1 MEKTK
6 VVFFWSGINSKTLKK
21 TRSLTP
27 QHVRETKR
35 LQILT
40 HHGRPLKKSRFNMA
54 GMVSGGPHE
63 SHPSTWQLFSLLYI
77 DRSIHILRDGS
88 LLDIYHR
95 YRYRD
100 ISRSILLRA
109 R

>member
-40 HHGRPLKKSRFNMA
+40 HHGRPLKKSRFNMV
-54 GMVSGGPHE
+54 GMVAGPHE
-63 SHPSTWQLFSLLYI
+63 SHPSAWQLFCLVIDGIDLLES
-77 DRSIHILRDGS
+77 DRELSRHRY
-88 LLDIYHR
+88 LDISLDLSY
-95 YRYRD
+95 
-100 ISRSILLRA
+100 
-109 R
+109 

>member
-21 TRSLTP
+21 TRSRTP

-63 SHPSTWQLFSLLYI
+63 SLQRGNSSHSCTYI
-77 DRSIHILRDGS
+77 ERWIDARYLS
-88 LLDIYHR
+88 R
-95 YRYRD
+95 YRYLE
-100 ISRSILLRA
+100 ISLDLSY
-109 R
+109 

>member
-21 TRSLTP
+21 TRFLTP

-40 HHGRPLKKSRFNMA
+40 HHGRPLKKSRFNMV
-54 GMVSGGPHE
+54 GMVSGPHE
-63 SHPSTWQLFSLLYI
+63 SHPSTWQLFSRLYI
-77 DRSIHILRDGS
+77 DREIHRDERWIDARYLS
-88 LLDIYHR
+88 R
-95 YRYRD
+95 YRYLD
-100 ISRSILLRA
+100 ISLDLSY
-109 R
+109 

>member
-27 QHVRETKR
+27 QHVRETKS

-40 HHGRPLKKSRFNMA
+40 HHGRPLKKSRFNMV
-54 GMVSGGPHE
+54 GMVAGE
-63 SHPSTWQLFSLLYI
+63 VEIYI
-77 DRSIHILRDGS
+77 YRWID
-88 LLDIYHR
+88 LLDIYRYLSR
-95 YRYRD
+95 YRYLD
-100 ISRSILLRA
+100 ISLDLSY
-109 R
+109 